1 MTKLQKTILYWSVV
15 ALVVIFAVF
24 LLVSINQKLNT
35 AATTNTVSFSGEGK
49 VLAKP
54 DVAIVEFSIITEAAT
69 SKAAQD
75 DNSKKSQKVVDF
87 LKKQDIEEKD
97 IKTTSYN
104 IYPKYSYPRPI
115 IYNQAE
121 SGMPVPP
128 ESSGQPKIVG
138 YQVTQS
144 FQVKVRNFDK
154 LSGIVD
160 GLVSVGVNNVNNLGF
175 SVEDPEKLKAEARAK
190 AIADAKKKADELK
203 SQIGIKLG
211 KIVNFTE
218 GYGGYPGPY
227 YLEAKGMGG
236 DVTGPSL
243 PVGENEIS
251 VNVTLTYQIK

>member
-1 MTKLQKTILYWSVV
+1 MTKLQKTILYWSST

-49 VLAKP
+49 VMAKP
-54 DVAIVEFSIITEAAT
+54 DIAMVEFSIITEAAT

-75 DNSKKSQKVVDF
+75 DNSKKSQKITDF
-87 LKKQDIEEKD
+87 LKKQGVEDKD
-97 IKTTSYN
+97 VKTTSYN
-104 IYPKYSYPRPI
+104 IYPKYSYPSPI
-115 IYNQAE
+115 IYNQSE
-121 SGMPVPP
+121 PSILPP
-128 ESSGQPKIVG
+128 ERDGQPKIVG

-154 LSGIVD
+154 LSRIVD

-175 SVEDPEKLKAEARAK
+175 SVEDPEKLKSEARAK

-203 SQIGIKLG
+203 NQIGIKLG
-211 KIVNFTE
+211 KIVNFSE
-218 GYGGYPGPY
+218 GFGGYPGPY
-227 YLEAKGMGG
+227 YMEAKGMGG
-236 DVTGPSL
+236 GGASGPSL
-243 PVGENEIS
+243 PPGENEIS

>member
-1 MTKLQKTILYWSVV
+1 MTKFQKTIVYWSSA
-15 ALVVIFAVF
+15 ALVIIFAVF

-49 VLAKP
+49 VMAKP
-54 DVAIVEFSIITEAAT
+54 DIAMVEFSIITEATT

-75 DNSKKSQKVVDF
+75 DNSKKSQKVTDF
-87 LKKQDIEEKD
+87 LKKQGIEDKD
-97 IKTTSYN
+97 IKTTSYS
-104 IYPKYSYPRPI
+104 IYPKYSYPRPV
-115 IYNQAE
+115 IYNQSE
-121 SGMPVPP
+121 PSILPP
-128 ESSGQPKIVG
+128 ERDGQPKIVG

-175 SVEDPEKLKAEARAK
+175 SVEDLEKLKSEARAK

-203 SQIGIKLG
+203 SQIGIRLG
-211 KIVNFTE
+211 KIVNFSE
-218 GYGGYPGPY
+218 GFGGYPGIY
-227 YLEAKGMGG
+227 YAKAEDMGGG
-236 DVTGPSL
+236 DVSGPSL
-243 PVGENEIS
+243 PPGEDEIT